1 MAQLRYATEA
11 AEEEEEDDEEEGEEE
26 GYQGL
31 EGMAGED
38 RGHDTRHYTPRGL
51 LARMPTAGR
60 TM

>member
-1 MAQLRYATEA
+1 MAQLRYATEE
-11 AEEEEEDDEEEGEEE
+11 AEDEDEDEEGEEE

-38 RGHDTRHYTPRGL
+38 RGHDGRQYTPRGL
-51 LARMPTAGR
+51 LARLPTAGR